1 MGSNK
6 EPDIVL
12 DHYSPECPICK
23 GVLLPEKV
31 AELEEKNVMLRG
43 EVDRLFEG
51 RKTEQIHVGR
61 LVKEMD
67 RLRKEVFRLHA
78 MADQWRDLY
87 QAREA

>member
-43 EVDRLFEG
+43 EVDRSF
-51 RKTEQIHVGR
+51 
-61 LVKEMD
+61 
-67 RLRKEVFRLHA
+67 
-78 MADQWRDLY
+78 
-87 QAREA
+87 